1 MMRHSVRP
9 KRLVGSAAAWVPSL
23 VLIVLATVLPGCR
36 GLPWDRTAGEVREVP
51 PKATVLPTVSGEIDD
66 GTSVQATSLQM
77 ALPTGESDWL
87 SQTQVVAIVNG
98 EPVFASE
105 ILHRQAGALAAA
117 RQQLTPPQYRAL
129 QGDLI
134 RKQLKGYIDRR
145 MMSQA
150 MRNGLEQDR
159 QDFLDTQLDKVFTE
173 QELPQLLKGRQ
184 VQSVVALKRKL
195 VEEGTTLE
203 VLKEDF
209 QQQQLAMEYLRQSAR
224 PREDFSPSEMMA
236 WYRSHLEEF
245 QTTPRV
251 RWRQILVSNANYLD
265 RDSALRVIEVAKSKL
280 DGGESFAAVARELSD
295 GPVAAEGGL
304 WDWTD
309 KESFKD
315 ERIADALFRLP
326 LGTSSR
332 IFEGK
337 GFFQLVVA
345 VEREEGG
352 AAKFETIQPQIEK
365 RLADE
370 NRVQEMERVVGE
382 LQLTA
387 QITTVFDKPG
397 KPFFP
402 TGRQVIPGPSGPA
415 SGEAKGLDL
424 SPSAA
429 GVDSPARRQEKK

>member
-1 MMRHSVRP
+1 M
-9 KRLVGSAAAWVPSL
+9 
-23 VLIVLATVLPGCR
+23 VLCGCR
-36 GLPWDRTAGEVREVP
+36 GLPWDRTAGEIREVP
-51 PKATVLPTVSGEIDD
+51 PKGTVLPTGAGGIDD

-77 ALPTGESDWL
+77 ALPSGESDWL
-87 SQTQVVAIVNG
+87 SQTRVVAIVNG

-105 ILHRQAGALAAA
+105 ILHRQAAALAAA
-117 RQQLTPPQYRAL
+117 RQQLTPPQYRTL

-159 QDFLDTQLDKVFTE
+159 QEFLDAQLDKVFNE

-209 QQQQLAMEYLRQSAR
+209 QQQQLAMEYLRQSAQ

-236 WYRSHLEEF
+236 WYRSHVADF

-280 DGGESFAAVARELSD
+280 VGGEAFAAVARELSD

-315 ERIADALFRLP
+315 ERISDALFRLP
-326 LGTSSR
+326 VGTSSR

-345 VEREEGG
+345 VEREDGG
-352 AAKFETIQPQIEK
+352 AAKFETVQTQIEK
-365 RLADE
+365 RLAEE

-387 QITTVFDKPG
+387 QITTVFDQPG

-402 TGRQVIPGPSGPA
+402 TGRAVTPGSSAPA
-415 SGEAKGLDL
+415 AQDSQEARGLDL
-424 SPSAA
+424 SPASSGA
-429 GVDSPARRQEKK
+429 DSPVRRQENK

>member
-1 MMRHSVRP
+1 M
-9 KRLVGSAAAWVPSL
+9 
-23 VLIVLATVLPGCR
+23 VLPGCR

-51 PKATVLPTVSGEIDD
+51 PKVTVLPANAGEIGD

-77 ALPTGESDWL
+77 ALPSGESDWL

-105 ILHRQAGALAAA
+105 ILHRQAAALAAA

-150 MRNGLEQDR
+150 MRNGLEQER
-159 QDFLDTQLDKVFTE
+159 QEFLDTQLDKVFTE

-236 WYRSHLEEF
+236 DF

-280 DGGESFAAVARELSD
+280 VGGESFAAVARELSD
-295 GPVAAEGGL
+295 GPVAADGGL

-326 LGTSSR
+326 VGTSSR

-345 VEREEGG
+345 VERENGG

-402 TGRQVIPGPSGPA
+402 TGRQVIPGPSVPA
-415 SGEAKGLDL
+415 SQEARGLDL
-424 SPSAA
+424 PPSASGA
-429 GVDSPARRQEKK
+429 DSPVRRQENK

>member
-1 MMRHSVRP
+1 MMRHPVLSQRPRGSVTFP
-9 KRLVGSAAAWVPSL
+9 LSGL
-23 VLIVLATVLPGCR
+23 VLSALLVLSGCR

-51 PKATVLPTVSGEIDD
+51 RDGPVLTTELGAVDD
-66 GTSVQATSLQM
+66 ETSVQATSLQM
-77 ALPTGESDWL
+77 ALPSGESDWL
-87 SQTQVVAIVNG
+87 SGTRVVAIVNG

-105 ILHRQAGALAAA
+105 VLHRQAAALAAA

-145 MMSQA
+145 MMSQT

-159 QDFLDTQLDKVFTE
+159 QEFLDKQLDRVFVE
-173 QELPQLLKGRQ
+173 QELPQLLKGRR

-209 QQQQLAMEYLRQSAR
+209 QQQQLAMEYLRQSAQ
-224 PREDFSPSEMMA
+224 PRDSFSPSEMMA
-236 WYRSHLEEF
+236 WYRSHLAEF

-265 RDSALRVIEVAKSKL
+265 RDSALRVIEVARSKL
-280 DGGESFAAVARELSD
+280 VGGEAFAAVARELSD

-309 KESFKD
+309 KGSFKD

-326 LGTSSR
+326 VGTPSR

-337 GFFQLVVA
+337 GFFQLVVT
-345 VEREEGG
+345 VEREDGG
-352 AAKFETIQPQIEK
+352 AAKFETVQAQIEK
-365 RLADE
+365 RLGEE
-370 NRVQEMERVVGE
+370 NRVQEMERVVGA
-382 LQLTA
+382 LQVTA
-387 QITTVFDKPG
+387 QISTVFDKPG
-397 KPFFP
+397 KPFFR
-402 TGRQVIPGPSGPA
+402 TGRQVPPGLPGPDSQGSSSPDLSNPAAKGVSPIPG
-415 SGEAKGLDL
+415 
-424 SPSAA
+424 
-429 GVDSPARRQEKK
+429 QENR

>member
-1 MMRHSVRP
+1 MMRHSVLSQRP
-9 KRLVGSAAAWVPSL
+9 RGSVTFPLSGLMLSALL
-23 VLIVLATVLPGCR
+23 VLSGCR

-51 PKATVLPTVSGEIDD
+51 RDGAVLPTTLGAIDD
-66 GTSVQATSLQM
+66 ETSVQATSLQM
-77 ALPTGESDWL
+77 ALPSGESDWL
-87 SQTQVVAIVNG
+87 SGTRVVAIVNG
-98 EPVFASE
+98 GPVFASE
-105 ILHRQAGALAAA
+105 VLHRQAAALAAA

-159 QDFLDTQLDKVFTE
+159 QEFLDNQLDRVFIE
-173 QELPQLLKGRQ
+173 QELPQLLKGRR

-209 QQQQLAMEYLRQSAR
+209 QQQQLAMEYLRQSAQ
-224 PREDFSPSEMMA
+224 PRDSFSPSEMMA
-236 WYRSHLEEF
+236 WYRSHLAEF
-245 QTTPRV
+245 QTKPRV

-280 DGGESFAAVARELSD
+280 VGGEAFAAVARELSD

-309 KESFKD
+309 KGSFQD
-315 ERIADALFRLP
+315 ERVADTLFRLP
-326 LGTSSR
+326 VGTPSR

-337 GFFQLVVA
+337 GFFQVVVA
-345 VEREEGG
+345 VEREDGG
-352 AAKFETIQPQIEK
+352 AAKFETVQAQIEK
-365 RLADE
+365 RLSEE
-370 NRVQEMERVVGE
+370 NRVQEMERVVGD
-382 LQLTA
+382 LQVTA
-387 QITTVFDKPG
+387 QISTVFDKPG
-397 KPFFP
+397 KPFFR
-402 TGRQVIPGPSGPA
+402 TGRQVAPGAPGFDSQGSSSPKAPPPA
-415 SGEAKGLDL
+415 AKGV
-424 SPSAA
+424 SPFP
-429 GVDSPARRQEKK
+429 GQENR